1 MSNQPE
7 REIIVTSDGGSGV
20 GMVLAAVIL
29 VLGIIAAI
37 WYFNSS
43 GSADSLPE
51 EINVNIDT
59 GSDPGTETTI
69 VP

>member
-69 VP
+69 AP

>member
-7 REIIVTSDGGSGV
+7 REIIVTSEGGSGV

-43 GSADSLPE
+43 GSADSLPD

-69 VP
+69 AP

>member
-7 REIIVTSDGGSGV
+7 REIIVTSEGGSGV

-51 EINVNIDT
+51 EINVNIDP

-69 VP
+69 AP

>member
-7 REIIVTSDGGSGV
+7 REIIVTSEGGSGV

-69 VP
+69 AP